1 MKSTLTFI
9 LGFFLVQFSFA
20 ADDETCA
27 IMIGDEIDPEEF
39 SEVAGK
45 KFISVAVL
53 ASKLSMPTP
62 LITSKPCRPSPRSLR
77 MRRRRSSELIR
88 SSSWNSATARFTQS
102 ASSTRT
108 PSSRYTKA
116 RKFTFGLLAP
126 FAVGNVI
133 PTNTLKKPLIVDT

>member
-1 MKSTLTFI
+1 MKSILTFI
-9 LGFFLVQFSFA
+9 LGFFLVQFSYA

-45 KFISVAVL
+45 KVYFCCGSCVKAFDANTAYYIKALPAL
-53 ASKLSMPTP
+53 AKKFTDAEKKKLGVDKVKSRNSYCPIYP
-62 LITSKPCRPSPRSLR
+62 
-77 MRRRRSSELIR
+77 EL
-88 SSSWNSATARFTQS
+88 
-102 ASSTRT
+102 SSTRT

-126 FAVGNVI
+126 SAVGNVI